1 MITIGGKE
9 IPAAYVGKRAL
20 SAVYAGAR
28 LVWSAISSCF
38 GLGYWK
44 GDEPDVYKRQVQNLV
59 KKAAEADEEVNKIK
73 AQKPEEAESAIGF
86 FREMGTI
93 YHAVK
98 HGRIRAVL

>member
-9 IPAAYVGKRAL
+9 ITAAYVGERAL

-44 GDEPDVYKRQVQNLV
+44 GDEPWNGSD
-59 KKAAEADEEVNKIK
+59 A
-73 AQKPEEAESAIGF
+73 
-86 FREMGTI
+86 
-93 YHAVK
+93 
-98 HGRIRAVL
+98 

>member
-9 IPAAYVGKRAL
+9 ITAAYVGKRAL

-44 GDEPDVYKRQVQNLV
+44 GDEPWNGSDVACWMRSPS
-59 KKAAEADEEVNKIK
+59 I
-73 AQKPEEAESAIGF
+73 SAL
-86 FREMGTI
+86 
-93 YHAVK
+93 A
-98 HGRIRAVL
+98 

>member
-9 IPAAYVGKRAL
+9 ITAAYVGKRAL

-44 GDEPDVYKRQVQNLV
+44 GDERGTDRTHGTV
-59 KKAAEADEEVNKIK
+59 AVN
-73 AQKPEEAESAIGF
+73 
-86 FREMGTI
+86 
-93 YHAVK
+93 
-98 HGRIRAVL
+98 

>member
-9 IPAAYVGKRAL
+9 ITAAYVGKRAL

-44 GDEPDVYKRQVQNLV
+44 VRDFQWADITREWAMRQ
-59 KKAAEADEEVNKIK
+59 E
-73 AQKPEEAESAIGF
+73 
-86 FREMGTI
+86 
-93 YHAVK
+93 
-98 HGRIRAVL
+98 RAVRRILFTIGSR

>member
-9 IPAAYVGKRAL
+9 ITAAYVGKRAL

-44 GDEPDVYKRQVQNLV
+44 GDEPWNGSDACNCNSKTE
-59 KKAAEADEEVNKIK
+59 K
-73 AQKPEEAESAIGF
+73 
-86 FREMGTI
+86 
-93 YHAVK
+93 
-98 HGRIRAVL
+98 